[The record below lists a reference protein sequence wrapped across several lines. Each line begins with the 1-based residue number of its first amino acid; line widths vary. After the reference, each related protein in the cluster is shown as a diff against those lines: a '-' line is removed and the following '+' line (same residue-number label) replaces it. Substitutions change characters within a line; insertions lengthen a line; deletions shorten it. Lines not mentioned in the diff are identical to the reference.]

1 MKIRIRSIFTKIVLW
16 FIVTVA
22 LSFAGF
28 VATSMFFTARLSGRD
43 RIITGMHS
51 FYLDE
56 ARSAYEEGGPARLS
70 AYLRRLNSFSRTTYY
85 LVDDTAIDLVTGE
98 DRSALVARGS
108 GGRTRPWPFQQP
120 KPKPIRVRSSDDRR
134 YRLVTVVPQLPQ
146 RIGLWDSLGYFIWMP
161 LLMGVL
167 CYILAV
173 HLASPLRSLR
183 RALERFGQGDLGIRL
198 HLARRDE
205 IGDLARA
212 FNRMADQIT
221 TLLSAERRLL
231 QDVSHELRS
240 PLARLEFAVEL
251 VRSSPDIDSALG
263 RIRREAGRLNHLVD
277 EVLQL
282 TRAEGDPHAR
292 NPVELSLDE
301 LVREVVADCA
311 LECEARGCHIDLR
324 INRPAI
330 VTGDRELLHRALENI
345 VRNAI
350 HHAPSKTAVEVD
362 LSADGER
369 ATISL
374 RDHGAGVP
382 PEALG
387 EIFKPFYR
395 VEKDRDRS
403 SGGMG
408 LGLAIAHR
416 AVEIHQGRLTALNA
430 QPGLKIVIELPCRAE
445 PVARS
450 SASVQ
455 SLPR

>member
-1 MKIRIRSIFTKIVLW
+1 MKIRIGSIFTKIVLW

-22 LSFAGF
+22 LSFVGF
-28 VATSMFFTARLSGRD
+28 VATSMFFTARISGRD
-43 RIITGMHS
+43 SIISGMNA

-70 AYLRRLNSFSRTTYY
+70 EYLRRLNSYTKTDYY
-85 LVDDTAIDLVTGE
+85 FVDENGVDLVSGE
-98 DRSALVARGS
+98 DRTALLARRS
-108 GGRTRPWPFQQP
+108 GGRPRAWPFQPKKAQP
-120 KPKPIRVRSSDDRR
+120 VRVRSSDDRR
-134 YRLVTVVPQLPQ
+134 YRLVTVLPQLPE
-146 RIGLWDSLGYFIWMP
+146 RLGLWDSLRYFIWMP
-161 LLMGVL
+161 LLIGVL
-167 CYILAV
+167 CYVLAV

-183 RALERFGQGDLGIRL
+183 RVLERFGQGDLGIRL

-212 FNRMADQIT
+212 FNRMAAQIT

-251 VRSSPDIDSALG
+251 VRSSPDIDAALG
-263 RIRREAGRLNHLVD
+263 RIRREVDRLNHLVD

-282 TRAEGDPHAR
+282 TRAEGDPHDR
-292 NPVELSLDE
+292 NPVEQSLDE
-301 LVREVVADCA
+301 LLREVVADCA
-311 LECEARGCHIDLR
+311 LESEARGCRIDLR
-324 INRPAI
+324 IERPTI
-330 VTGDRELLHRALENI
+330 VTGDRELLHRAFENV

-350 HHAPSKTAVEVD
+350 HHAPPDTPVEID
-362 LSADGER
+362 LSTDASQ
-369 ATISL
+369 ATISV
-374 RDHGAGVP
+374 RDYGPGVP
-382 PEALG
+382 PEVLG

-430 QPGLKIVIELPCRAE
+430 LPGLVIIIDLPCRPE
-445 PVARS
+445 HPARS
-450 SASVQ
+450 SIA
-455 SLPR
+455 L